1 MFEVPHDLIKI
12 LKSQS
17 KKRTSIDPPNKQLLT
32 YASNVLKL
40 PHQTTVHPRLQL
52 LCQDLLKLLG
62 SPKTPGG
69 WDVCP
74 LFLGSNTQHPQKQGL
89 FQPKQ
94 GSVGFQVWM
103 DGWMDVKSMVLH
115 PSLAPPQ
122 TIFGVFFSERIF
134 FIETIHPFEP
144 ASASLDRSSH
154 PL

>member
-1 MFEVPHDLIKI
+1 MLKI
-12 LKSQS
+12 
-17 KKRTSIDPPNKQLLT
+17 
-32 YASNVLKL
+32 
-40 PHQTTVHPRLQL
+40 PHQTTVHTHLQL

-74 LFLGSNTQHPQKQGL
+74 LFLGVQHPQKQGL

-103 DGWMDVKSMVLH
+103 NGWMDVKFMVLH

-122 TIFGVFFSERIF
+122 MIFGVVFFSERIF
-134 FIETIHPFEP
+134 FIETFHPSNLQVP
-144 ASASLDRSSH
+144 RSIVH
-154 PL
+154 RILFDLQKARKPNFPGWDMLVH